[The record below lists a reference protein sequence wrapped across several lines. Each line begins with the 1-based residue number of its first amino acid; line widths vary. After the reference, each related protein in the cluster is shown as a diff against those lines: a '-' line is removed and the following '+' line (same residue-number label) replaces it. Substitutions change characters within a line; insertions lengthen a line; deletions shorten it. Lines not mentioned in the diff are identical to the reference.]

1 MNAAV
6 RDTSADRRFST
17 AVALGV
23 IHLGA
28 CAAFI
33 PAFLTWQAVAA
44 GAVLFYFTGGIGIC
58 LGYHRLLTHRSMRL
72 PRLLEYTV
80 TTIGT
85 LAMQNGP
92 ITWVATH
99 RAHHAYSDTDRDPH
113 NSGRGFLWS
122 HIGWMYRRNPARLS
136 RAEERHFAPDLCAD
150 PYYRFLNATAP
161 LWQFGLA
168 GLLFACGGLSWI
180 VWGIFV
186 RLVCTYHS
194 TWLVNSAAHLS
205 GYRTFRSFGKDHATN
220 NWFVALL
227 SWGEGWHNNHHAFP
241 FSARHGLRW
250 FEVDVTWWTIR
261 ALEAVGLAHDVK
273 LPEPAVLRR
282 RQLATARP
290 APLP

>member
-1 MNAAV
+1 MIAAEHNPA
-6 RDTSADRRFST
+6 ADRRVTT
-17 AVALGV
+17 AAALGI
-23 IHLGA
+23 IHVGA

-33 PAFLTWQAVAA
+33 PAFFTWQAVTAA
-44 GAVLFYFTGGIGIC
+44 VVLTYLTGGIGIC

-72 PRLLEYTV
+72 PRGLEYVV

-122 HIGWMYRRNPARLS
+122 HVEWMYRRNPARLS
-136 RAEERHFAPDLCAD
+136 RAEERHFAPDLFAD
-150 PYYRFLNATAP
+150 PYYRFLDATAP
-161 LWQFGLA
+161 LWQFALA
-168 GLLFACGGLSWI
+168 GVLFVCGGWSWV

-186 RLVCTYHS
+186 RLVLTYHS

-241 FSARHGLRW
+241 FSARHGMRW

-261 ALEAVGLAHDVK
+261 ALELLGVAEDVK

-282 RQLATARP
+282 RAVGTARP